1 MKKDG
6 ESKPQNYK
14 INQSQSFFLHFY
26 EFYFYSGKI
35 FNRSS
40 RKWSSN
46 QTQEYIYDDFTNDN
60 NNSENEI
67 LKVPIFLS
75 NVEKFILNLRVHISS
90 YSSKR

>member
-1 MKKDG
+1 MG
-6 ESKPQNYK
+6 NENHK
-14 INQSQSFFLHFY
+14 IIKLISPNLFSYISMNFF
-26 EFYFYSGKI
+26 FYSGKL